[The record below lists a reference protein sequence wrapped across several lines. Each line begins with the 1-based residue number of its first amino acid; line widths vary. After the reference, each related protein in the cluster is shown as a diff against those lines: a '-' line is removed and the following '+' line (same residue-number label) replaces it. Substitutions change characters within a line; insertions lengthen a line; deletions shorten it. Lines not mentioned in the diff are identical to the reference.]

1 MSVKISRSE
10 RVLEGYRKHKLARS
24 VLRRVQNLIR
34 GFDED
39 RQLDLRLARF
49 GLVVVLPLITVSFL
63 LLFSVESLYQ
73 H

>member
-1 MSVKISRSE
+1 MSVKLSRSE
-10 RVLEGYRKHKLARS
+10 LVLEGYRKHKLARS
-24 VLRRVQNLIR
+24 ALRRVQNLIR

-39 RQLDLRLARF
+39 RELDLRLARF
-49 GLVVVLPLITVSFL
+49 GLVVVLPLISVSFF